1 MASAA
6 CPVAFSTPSCAVL
19 EALSI
24 TEREGQKLT
33 DKQKAWKNAPWFNS
47 YDGKGK
53 CENVYS
59 IRIQGYILP
68 ASSDKKWAAKAL
80 CSAPFQL
87 GSLMIDPGCC
97 LSRHWGWPGLTPG
110 WTPALGAGGGGMHH
124 QPAASSG
131 RENKVLSALLPQV
144 FSKGRQS
151 LSTRLSAMHQTWWP
165 GAGHWLWD
173 ICWWAHGA
181 TKGQIQRSFLSQGF
195 CERPKLSLTAEDCHP
210 ERAHGT
216 GGNGSCL
223 LHVCSAAPSP
233 VDLNLISHT
242 FLAGICNLV
251 DCILRSLSQWI
262 CCN

>member
-97 LSRHWGWPGLTPG
+97 LSRHSGLAWAYPWVDSCPRGWRRRDAS
-110 WTPALGAGGGGMHH
+110 PA
-124 QPAASSG
+124 
-131 RENKVLSALLPQV
+131 
-144 FSKGRQS
+144 
-151 LSTRLSAMHQTWWP
+151 
-165 GAGHWLWD
+165 
-173 ICWWAHGA
+173 C
-181 TKGQIQRSFLSQGF
+181 
-195 CERPKLSLTAEDCHP
+195 
-210 ERAHGT
+210 
-216 GGNGSCL
+216 
-223 LHVCSAAPSP
+223 
-233 VDLNLISHT
+233 
-242 FLAGICNLV
+242 
-251 DCILRSLSQWI
+251 CILREGEQSFI
-262 CCN
+262 CSVATSFL